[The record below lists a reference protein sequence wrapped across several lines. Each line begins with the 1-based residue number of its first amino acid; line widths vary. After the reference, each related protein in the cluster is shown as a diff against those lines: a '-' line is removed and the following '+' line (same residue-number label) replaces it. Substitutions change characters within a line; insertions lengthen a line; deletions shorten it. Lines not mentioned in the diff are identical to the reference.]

1 MIFTKYLYISFWFN
15 FIVNYRRFS
24 THTTGWKRVSLMYLL
39 KPRWSHHLQ
48 IVQIK
53 NVVGQNKYFN
63 VGRRT
68 SYPHYMLKM
77 CFAYVCI
84 HTKYYI
90 SNILG
95 YFNKNQDLFTLPELM
110 DSPHLAHHI
119 NFLCYAALRFARL
132 CSVLFCVAVFC
143 FVWFFSV
150 CIFFLFFVCFIFC
163 LSFFLFPQCGQGL
176 FILYSS
182 LRFQIFL
189 TFVHL

>member
-1 MIFTKYLYISFWFN
+1 
-15 FIVNYRRFS
+15 
-24 THTTGWKRVSLMYLL
+24 
-39 KPRWSHHLQ
+39 
-48 IVQIK
+48 
-53 NVVGQNKYFN
+53 
-63 VGRRT
+63 
-68 SYPHYMLKM
+68 MLKM

-189 TFVHL
+189 TSVNCSNLKLFWVAQSAHSTKWSSIGK